1 MKPFELEIFDRNF
14 NFIFN
19 ALVNEAD
26 FTFKYDAISPEK
38 NTIAVPKTF
47 QPKSI
52 SNEPRAPKGWYIR
65 IFRDSEEYQGVI
77 SGYEEGISQNTIEY
91 SQLVTLFNNEIYIDS
106 QSTLDASIES
116 VIKSCLVSD
125 YINNSDTQQNIT
137 GLLQNNITTTS
148 STTGIMDFFNS
159 KDFTDDSAVIINLM
173 NELILK
179 ATELYNIFFKI
190 YFNVAQKRF
199 YVGIGKLSATAK
211 TIEADLQNDLSKNI
225 VIRKTNKEVN
235 KVSIYDTHYN
245 RVYNYYLHTDGT
257 YSQVNSDRIY
267 PVVNEVHTLDTYTE
281 AKEKIDTELDNNK
294 KIVNTYAEAT
304 HTLSQNQ
311 VTALNSALAYLMPKV
326 REYYIAHAL
335 IGTVAENV
343 DTYTTNDPV
352 VIGDKNIE
360 FTPNA
365 VGGWSTNGGYNIDA
379 TYLNIG
385 DSSITYSYSAI
396 QNRKVAISG
405 EANVYV
411 HTTGDN
417 SYSEDITPIVPMT
430 NSDFNS
436 AYNEYFG
443 SPEYENDVKAES
455 GTIIQEDANEIAK
468 KAFSSNKYSNYIEL
482 TYQKDDSM
490 INPLTMAIGQEVNII
505 HEGIAYNSI
514 LSGREI
520 QKNGLVKLIF
530 GTIRLE
536 LTKILN
542 MKGV

>member
-1 MKPFELEIFDRNF
+1 MKPFELEIFDRSF
-14 NFIFN
+14 NFIYN
-19 ALVNEAD
+19 ALINETD
-26 FTFKYDAISPEK
+26 LTYKYDAISPEK
-38 NTIAVPKTF
+38 NTISVPKTF
-47 QPKSI
+47 QPKAI
-52 SNEPRAPKGWYIR
+52 SNEPRAPRGWYIR
-65 IFRDSEEYQGVI
+65 IFRDDEEYQGVI

-137 GLLQNNITTTS
+137 GLMSSNITTTS
-148 STTGIMDFFNS
+148 STTGIMDFFNT

-173 NELILK
+173 NDLILK

-211 TIEADLQNDLSKNI
+211 TIEADLQNDLNKNI

-267 PVVNEVHTLDTYTE
+267 PVVNEIHVLDTYTE
-281 AKEKIDTELDNNK
+281 AKEKIDTELDESK
-294 KIVNTYAEAT
+294 KIINNYAEASY
-304 HTLSQNQ
+304 TLSQSQ
-311 VTALNSALAYLMPKV
+311 VTALNSALNFLMPKV
-326 REYYIAHAL
+326 REHYVTHAL

-343 DTYTTNDPV
+343 DTYTTNDPI

-360 FTPNA
+360 FSPNA
-365 VGGWSTNGGYNIDA
+365 AGGWATNGGYNVDA
-379 TYLNIG
+379 AYLNIG
-385 DSSITYSYSAI
+385 DSSITYSYSTVI
-396 QNRKVAISG
+396 NKKVLVSG
-405 EANVYV
+405 DADVYV
-411 HTTGDN
+411 HTTGGN
-417 SYSEDITPIVPMT
+417 SYTDIVEPSAPLT
-430 NSDFNS
+430 NSDFNT
-436 AYNEYFG
+436 AYAAYFG
-443 SPEYENDVKAES
+443 SPEYEEDVETES
-455 GTIIQEDANEIAK
+455 GTIITQDAGEIAK

-482 TYQKDDSM
+482 TYKKDDSM

-505 HEGIAYNSI
+505 HEGVSYNSI

-530 GTIRLE
+530 GTVRLE

>member
-26 FTFKYDAISPEK
+26 FTFKYDAISPER
-38 NTIAVPKTF
+38 NTVSVPKTF
-47 QPKSI
+47 QPKSL
-52 SNEPRAPKGWYIR
+52 SNEPRAPRGWYIR
-65 IFRDSEEYQGVI
+65 IFRDNEEYQGVI
-77 SGYEEGISQNTIEY
+77 SGYEEGITQNTIEY

-148 STTGIMDFFNS
+148 STTGIMDFFNT

-173 NELILK
+173 NDLILK

-267 PVVNEVHTLDTYTE
+267 PVVNEIHTLDVYEE
-281 AKEKIDTELDNNK
+281 AKEQYDTFLTTNK
-294 KIVNTYAEAT
+294 SEINSLAENPMQ
-304 HTLSQNQ
+304 LSQNQ
-311 VTALNSALAYLMPKV
+311 DRRLNVALNNLMPLV
-326 REYYIAHAL
+326 REYYVAHP
-335 IGTVAENV
+335 IIKSVAEEV
-343 DTYTTNDPV
+343 DTYTTNEVV
-352 VIGDKNIE
+352 VIGDRNIE
-360 FTPNA
+360 FSPEEGNGWGTD
-365 VGGWSTNGGYNIDA
+365 GGNNVNVRQ
-379 TYLNIG
+379 LNIG
-385 DSSITYSYSAI
+385 
-396 QNRKVAISG
+396 
-405 EANVYV
+405 
-411 HTTGDN
+411 
-417 SYSEDITPIVPMT
+417 SEDITVTYGYVVNRKAYVYGNASIYVHTSNGTGYTKDMVVDAPFT

-443 SPEYENDVKAES
+443 STSYEDHVTEMS
-455 GTIIQEDANEIAK
+455 ETTIQQDANEIAK

-505 HEGIAYNSI
+505 HEGVSYNSI